1 MGTLIAGQVM
11 VLTKPGRMILSRWVK
26 NNNKTHFLA
35 LTLSVKSDNITDAD
49 SAIYDSEV
57 NLQNV
62 PDKTETKL
70 VEAAVGGDIEGFGK
84 LCQRYYAAMVAI
96 GYSVLGDHQLAE
108 DAAQESFARAL
119 VNLKNL
125 KNKTRFAPWL
135 AAICRNVSK
144 DMLTIKVRQISS
156 SGLSQVAQNDNRVQ
170 SNQEVSRA
178 IEQLPVSAKELV
190 VLRYYNGLSYEQ
202 IASVLGISQAAINGR
217 LTRAKRKI
225 AKYLRRNG
233 FPENQL

>member
-1 MGTLIAGQVM
+1 M
-11 VLTKPGRMILSRWVK
+11 
-26 NNNKTHFLA
+26 N
-35 LTLSVKSDNITDAD
+35 AD

-70 VEAAVGGDIEGFGK
+70 VEAAVGGDIESFGK
-84 LCQRYYAAMVAI
+84 LCRRYYGPMVAI
-96 GYSVLGDHQLAE
+96 AYSVVSDHQLAE

-119 VNLKNL
+119 VSLRKLK
-125 KNKTRFAPWL
+125 KQTRFAPWL
-135 AAICRNVSK
+135 AAICRNVAK
-144 DMLTIKVRQISS
+144 DMVATKVRQISTKDF
-156 SGLSQVAQNDNRVQ
+156 SQAARKNTDENAPVIR
-170 SNQEVSRA
+170 RA

-217 LTRAKRKI
+217 LTRAKRKM

>member
-1 MGTLIAGQVM
+1 M
-11 VLTKPGRMILSRWVK
+11 
-26 NNNKTHFLA
+26 
-35 LTLSVKSDNITDAD
+35 
-49 SAIYDSEV
+49 
-57 NLQNV
+57 

-84 LCQRYYAAMVAI
+84 LCQQYYAAMVAI

-135 AAICRNVSK
+135 AAICRNVAK
-144 DMLTIKVRQISS
+144 DMVATKVRQISTKD
-156 SGLSQVAQNDNRVQ
+156 LSQLTENNDHDESRRLIR
-170 SNQEVSRA
+170 RA

-217 LTRAKRKI
+217 LTRAKRKM
-225 AKYLRRNG
+225 AKYLKRNG
-233 FPENQL
+233 FPENRL